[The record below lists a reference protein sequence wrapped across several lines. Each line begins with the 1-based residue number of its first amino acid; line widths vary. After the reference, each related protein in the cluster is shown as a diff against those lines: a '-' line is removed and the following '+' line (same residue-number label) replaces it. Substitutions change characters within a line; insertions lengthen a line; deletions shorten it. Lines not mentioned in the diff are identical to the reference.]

1 MALSAG
7 WRLGNYYE
15 ENDTVPTDFPPSPI
29 WPQNNEQDAFFPS
42 LHLSGR
48 RILELYTKTPRRTV
62 DVRRSQKYTVIKV
75 FIYLESRKSILL
87 SGDVYVHMSFDGLF
101 KKQF

>member
-48 RILELYTKTPRRTV
+48 RISELYTKTPWRTV
-62 DVRRSQKYTVIKV
+62 KDGEGLDKCYYQKRRQQPTPKIC
-75 FIYLESRKSILL
+75 
-87 SGDVYVHMSFDGLF
+87 D
-101 KKQF
+101 